1 MPIKTPD
8 TTEPVGKATA
18 KEVAELGEKPMS
30 VRDQLS
36 KLRPR
41 VRTGLSERSVE
52 HKPVQVQRKRSQQA
66 RYQAL
71 VEAHIKEQRSCG
83 GLKPCGTFR
92 TVVSEAGAARVAAA
106 MGGPGALQTAR
117 SLQVPMRHRSGVVKM
132 YPELDPQSRQS
143 RSQMRKEDPRII
155 AARLKIEGASI
166 RTSTSSKY
174 SSQWKEYVAHS
185 EDCEED
191 PLQAGKHEKL
201 ITEHLVYFVLYRFEF
216 AGNAYG
222 TIRGYLSAIRWYF
235 LEAELPDPTKGNW
248 LLRVMRGIKNLRGAV
263 NIKLRVTLKMLR
275 WVWDRRGS
283 GLSKAR
289 AVATAAVIQ
298 VFFLLRISDF
308 GAQDSKTVSEFI
320 LKVHQ
325 VKFWKDGVRCTW
337 KDEPDEVS
345 IEGDGDKMSN
355 QPWYRNH
362 FATGAELCPVKALA
376 EWFSLIDGK
385 VAGGCPLFTAPP
397 ESGDRIQPGERADS
411 LCITRSDICQA
422 IKAAAVANGDKAA
435 SYSSHSGRIG
445 GATLLL
451 QAGAS
456 VATIKLA
463 GRWKG
468 DTWSIY
474 SRLTGTAMYGVAA
487 DMIGES
493 SRKQVSAEN
502 VRVR

>member
-1 MPIKTPD
+1 M
-8 TTEPVGKATA
+8 
-18 KEVAELGEKPMS
+18 
-30 VRDQLS
+30 
-36 KLRPR
+36 
-41 VRTGLSERSVE
+41 
-52 HKPVQVQRKRSQQA
+52 
-66 RYQAL
+66 
-71 VEAHIKEQRSCG
+71 
-83 GLKPCGTFR
+83 
-92 TVVSEAGAARVAAA
+92 
-106 MGGPGALQTAR
+106 
-117 SLQVPMRHRSGVVKM
+117 
-132 YPELDPQSRQS
+132 
-143 RSQMRKEDPRII
+143 
-155 AARLKIEGASI
+155 
-166 RTSTSSKY
+166 
-174 SSQWKEYVAHS
+174 
-185 EDCEED
+185 
-191 PLQAGKHEKL
+191 
-201 ITEHLVYFVLYRFEF
+201 
-216 AGNAYG
+216 
-222 TIRGYLSAIRWYF
+222 
-235 LEAELPDPTKGNW
+235 
-248 LLRVMRGIKNLRGAV
+248 
-263 NIKLRVTLKMLR
+263 
-275 WVWDRRGS
+275 
-283 GLSKAR
+283 
-289 AVATAAVIQ
+289 
-298 VFFLLRISDF
+298 
-308 GAQDSKTVSEFI
+308 SEFI

-385 VAGGCPLFTAPP
+385 VAGGCPLFTVPP
-397 ESGDRIQPGERADS
+397 ESGDRVQPGELADS
-411 LCITRSDICQA
+411 LCITRSDVCQA

-474 SRLTGTAMYGVAA
+474 SRMTSTAMYGVAA

-493 SRKQVSAEN
+493 SRKQVSADN